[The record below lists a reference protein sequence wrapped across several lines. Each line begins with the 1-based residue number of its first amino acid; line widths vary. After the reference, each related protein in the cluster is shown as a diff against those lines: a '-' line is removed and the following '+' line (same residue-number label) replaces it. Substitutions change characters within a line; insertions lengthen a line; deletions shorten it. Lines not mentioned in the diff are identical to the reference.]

1 MFTTVYPTTRQV
13 NLANEE
19 DAIKRSGKRSGKQSE
34 AQPLGDRRWLTLG
47 TNQEGWSGMSGAVWA
62 PAPRQA
68 KLHLRAPFVY
78 RTGLPGRGKRGSPAP
93 GGPRGAGAPAAAP
106 LR

>member
-19 DAIKRSGKRSGKQSE
+19 DAIKRSGKRSGKRSE

-47 TNQEGWSGMSGAVWA
+47 TNQEG
-62 PAPRQA
+62 
-68 KLHLRAPFVY
+68 
-78 RTGLPGRGKRGSPAP
+78 
-93 GGPRGAGAPAAAP
+93 
-106 LR
+106 